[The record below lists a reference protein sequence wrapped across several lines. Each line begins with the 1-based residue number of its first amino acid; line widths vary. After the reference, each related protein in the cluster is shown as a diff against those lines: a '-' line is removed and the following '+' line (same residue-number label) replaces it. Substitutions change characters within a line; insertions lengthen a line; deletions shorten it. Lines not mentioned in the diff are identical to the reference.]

1 MLQCKWGRCVYGYYV
16 GGYSVRIGRCCS
28 LLIVIFLIFK
38 GNCYLF
44 AVPEPVQLR
53 GWHPAGVGL
62 HWHHHSAAAHRGGQ
76 ERVPGAPGHSAKD
89 QEEEEPLQHAAG
101 SLR

>member
-1 MLQCKWGRCVYGYYV
+1 MLQLINSYILKYLKE
-16 GGYSVRIGRCCS
+16 SVTW
-28 LLIVIFLIFK
+28 
-38 GNCYLF
+38 F

-53 GWHPAGVGL
+53 GWHPAGDGL
-62 HWHHHSAAAHRGGQ
+62 HRHHHTAAAHRGGQ